1 MNFDFIGKRKF
12 AYALSIIVIIAG
24 IVSLFVQGLNFGV
37 DFTGGTVYQI
47 QFEDE
52 KDIADLRSEL
62 GDMGYD
68 GAQIQQLQ
76 NGAFQIR
83 TDFMD
88 QSAQDDF
95 TSQLTDAAGSFEVLS
110 ANAVGPSIGQEI
122 LLSGVLALV
131 VAVVLMIVYITV
143 RFQWRFALAG
153 NLALFH
159 DILITVGI
167 FSIFQ
172 LEVNSN
178 FVAAILTIFGYSIND
193 TIVVFDRIRERLG
206 AVKRDD
212 LAQTVNCGIQSTL
225 RRSLFTSLTTLIP
238 IVCVFFFGGETTKLF
253 VLALIIGIVSGTY
266 SSIFVASPLWYD
278 MSMTGRGALWYHVK
292 IEPMRKRSKTP
303 ELSRER
309 HHGWKCGRQKA
320 SEGCF

>member
-12 AYALSIIVIIAG
+12 AYALSCILLIAG

-37 DFTGGTVYQI
+37 DFTGGTVFQV
-47 QFEDE
+47 QFEED
-52 KDIADLRSEL
+52 KDIANLRDEL
-62 GDMGYD
+62 AGIGYD
-68 GAQIQQLQ
+68 SAQIQAMD
-76 NGAFQIR
+76 NGVFQIR

-88 QSAQDDF
+88 QSAQDSF
-95 TSQLTDAAGSFEVLS
+95 EQELTDASGTFEVLS

-131 VAVVLMIVYITV
+131 VAVVLMIVYISI

-206 AVKRDD
+206 AVKRDE
-212 LAQTVNCGIQSTL
+212 LAETVNHSIRSTL
-225 RRSLFTSLTTLIP
+225 RRSLFTSITTLIP

-278 MSMTGRGALWYHVK
+278 MSMK
-292 IEPMRKRSKTP
+292 SKKKR
-303 ELSRER
+303 
-309 HHGWKCGRQKA
+309 
-320 SEGCF
+320 F

>member
-12 AYALSIIVIIAG
+12 AYVLSCILIIAG
-24 IVSLFVQGLNFGV
+24 IVSLCVQGLNFGV

-47 QFEDE
+47 QFED
-52 KDIADLRSEL
+52 KMDIAELRSDL
-62 GDMGYD
+62 GDIGYD
-68 GAQIQQLQ
+68 GAQLQEMDDNTFQL
-76 NGAFQIR
+76 R

-88 QSAQDDF
+88 QTAQDEFVDE
-95 TSQLTDAAGSFEVLS
+95 LTEAVGAPFEVLQ

-131 VAVVLMIVYITV
+131 IAIVLMIVYITV

-206 AVKRDD
+206 AVKRDE
-212 LAQTVNCGIQSTL
+212 LAETVNYGIQSTL

-238 IVCVFFFGGETTKLF
+238 IICVFIFGGDTTRLF

-278 MSMTGRGALWYHVK
+278 MSMKTK
-292 IEPMRKRSKTP
+292 KKR
-303 ELSRER
+303 
-309 HHGWKCGRQKA
+309 
-320 SEGCF
+320 F

>member
-12 AYALSIIVIIAG
+12 AYVLSCILIIAG
-24 IVSLFVQGLNFGV
+24 IVSLCVQGLNFGV

-47 QFEDE
+47 QFED
-52 KDIADLRSEL
+52 KMDIAELRSDL
-62 GDMGYD
+62 GDIGYD
-68 GAQIQQLQ
+68 GAQLQEMDDNTFQL
-76 NGAFQIR
+76 R

-88 QSAQDDF
+88 QTAQDEFVDE
-95 TSQLTDAAGSFEVLS
+95 LTETVGAPFEVLQ

-131 VAVVLMIVYITV
+131 IAIVLMIVYITV

-206 AVKRDD
+206 AVKRDE
-212 LAQTVNCGIQSTL
+212 LAETVNYGIQSTL

-238 IVCVFFFGGETTKLF
+238 IICVFIFGGDTTRLF

-278 MSMTGRGALWYHVK
+278 MSMKTK
-292 IEPMRKRSKTP
+292 KKR
-303 ELSRER
+303 
-309 HHGWKCGRQKA
+309 
-320 SEGCF
+320 F

>member
-12 AYALSIIVIIAG
+12 AYALSCIIIIAG
-24 IVSLFVQGLNFGV
+24 IVSLFVQGLNFGI
-37 DFTGGTVYQI
+37 DFTGGTVFQI
-47 QFEDE
+47 QF
-52 KDIADLRSEL
+52 KDSKEIGDLRDEL
-62 GDMGYD
+62 GSMGYD
-68 GAQIQQLQ
+68 GVQIQEMD
-76 NGAFQIR
+76 NGTFQIK
-83 TDFMD
+83 TEFMD

-95 TSQLTDAAGSFEVLS
+95 EQQLTDAAGTFEVLS
-110 ANAVGPSIGQEI
+110 TNAVGPSIGQEI
-122 LLSGVLALV
+122 LLSGVLALI
-131 VAVVLMIVYITV
+131 VAVALMVIYITI

-159 DILITVGI
+159 DILVTVSI

-206 AVKRDD
+206 NVKRDD
-212 LAQTVNCGIQSTL
+212 LAQTVNMAIQSTL
-225 RRSLFTSLTTLIP
+225 RRSIFTSLTTLIP
-238 IVCVFFFGGETTKLF
+238 ILCVFFFGGETTKLF

-278 MSMTGRGALWYHVK
+278 MSMKSKH
-292 IEPMRKRSKTP
+292 KR
-303 ELSRER
+303 
-309 HHGWKCGRQKA
+309 
-320 SEGCF
+320 F

>member
-12 AYALSIIVIIAG
+12 SYALSCILLIAG

-37 DFTGGTVYQI
+37 DFTGGTVFQV
-47 QFEDE
+47 QFEED
-52 KDIADLRSEL
+52 KDIANLRDEL
-62 GDMGYD
+62 AGIGYD
-68 GAQIQQLQ
+68 NAQIQEMD
-76 NGAFQIR
+76 NGVFQIR

-88 QSAQDDF
+88 QSAQDSF
-95 TSQLTDAAGSFEVLS
+95 EQELTDASGTFEVLS

-131 VAVVLMIVYITV
+131 VAVVLMIVYISI

-159 DILITVGI
+159 DILITIGI

-206 AVKRDD
+206 AVKRDE
-212 LAQTVNCGIQSTL
+212 LAETVNYSIRSTL
-225 RRSLFTSLTTLIP
+225 HRSLFTSITTLIP

-278 MSMTGRGALWYHVK
+278 MSMK
-292 IEPMRKRSKTP
+292 SKKKR
-303 ELSRER
+303 
-309 HHGWKCGRQKA
+309 
-320 SEGCF
+320 F

>member
-12 AYALSIIVIIAG
+12 AYVLSCILIIAG
-24 IVSLFVQGLNFGV
+24 IVSLCVQGLNFGV

-47 QFEDE
+47 QFED
-52 KDIADLRSEL
+52 KMDIAELRSDL
-62 GDMGYD
+62 GDIGYD
-68 GAQIQQLQ
+68 GAQLQEMDDNTFQL
-76 NGAFQIR
+76 R

-88 QSAQDDF
+88 QTAQDEFVDE
-95 TSQLTDAAGSFEVLS
+95 LTETVGAPFEVLQ

-131 VAVVLMIVYITV
+131 IAIVLMIVYITV

-172 LEVNSN
+172 LDVNSN

-206 AVKRDD
+206 AVKRDE
-212 LAQTVNCGIQSTL
+212 LAETVNYGIQSTL

-238 IVCVFFFGGETTKLF
+238 IICVFIFGGDTTRLF

-278 MSMTGRGALWYHVK
+278 MSMKTK
-292 IEPMRKRSKTP
+292 KKR
-303 ELSRER
+303 
-309 HHGWKCGRQKA
+309 
-320 SEGCF
+320 F

>member
-12 AYALSIIVIIAG
+12 AYALSCILIIAG

-193 TIVVFDRIRERLG
+193 TIVIFDRIRENEKLYG
-206 AVKRDD
+206 KSLDYPELLNKSVNQTMKR
-212 LAQTVNCGIQSTL
+212 TINTSISTL
-225 RRSLFTSLTTLIP
+225 IAMVS
-238 IVCVFFFGGETTKLF
+238 VCVFAVIFR
-253 VLALIIGIVSGTY
+253 VSNILTFAFPMVVGLVAGSY
-266 SSIFVASPLWYD
+266 SSLCLTGPIWASWKV
-278 MSMTGRGALWYHVK
+278 H
-292 IEPMRKRSKTP
+292 RKSK
-303 ELSRER
+303 
-309 HHGWKCGRQKA
+309 KK
-320 SEGCF
+320 

>member
-12 AYALSIIVIIAG
+12 AYVLSCILIIAG
-24 IVSLFVQGLNFGV
+24 IVSLCVQGLNFGV

-47 QFEDE
+47 QFED
-52 KDIADLRSEL
+52 KMDIAELRSDL
-62 GDMGYD
+62 GDIGYD
-68 GAQIQQLQ
+68 GAQLQEMDDNTFQL
-76 NGAFQIR
+76 R

-88 QSAQDDF
+88 QTAQDEFVDE
-95 TSQLTDAAGSFEVLS
+95 LTEAVGAPFEVLQ

-131 VAVVLMIVYITV
+131 IAIVLMIVYITV

-212 LAQTVNCGIQSTL
+212 LAQTVNYGIQSTL

-238 IVCVFFFGGETTKLF
+238 IICVFIFGGDTTRLF

-278 MSMTGRGALWYHVK
+278 MSMKTK
-292 IEPMRKRSKTP
+292 KKR
-303 ELSRER
+303 
-309 HHGWKCGRQKA
+309 
-320 SEGCF
+320 F